1 MANMYLRVAHYVAQF
16 YRNRDE
22 NNRLGPFDPIALNDN
37 YAENILARSLR
48 LDGSRGKSTVLCY
61 SQQSWE
67 NILKGK
73 LPYGG
78 TTIFKRDPKTWPTMK
93 EICAL
98 EGRSL
103 NLHEEIF
110 DYLCIALPAETMFN
124 GEMVKVNKAFS
135 LDAMTAQHLANH
147 LRYEYN
153 HIFSEWLI
161 QERRLFASR
170 GLMLTDAEALER
182 FLAQYEIKVSPKTS
196 DKNSMRMAMKRMLG
210 KAEKKQ
216 TQKRSPVGGEFFG
229 YVSQESNK
237 PIA

>member
-22 NNRLGPFDPIALNDN
+22 NNRLGPFEPITLNDN
-37 YAENILARSLR
+37 YADNVLSRSLR

-61 SQQSWE
+61 SQQSWD

-78 TTIFKRDPKTWPTMK
+78 TTIFVRDPKKWPTAK

-103 NLHEEIF
+103 SLHEELF
-110 DYLCIALPAETMFN
+110 DYLCIALPTETLYN
-124 GEMVKVNKAFS
+124 GAVIKVSKAFS

-153 HIFSEWLI
+153 HVFSEWII
-161 QERRLFASR
+161 QERRLFNSR
-170 GLMLTDAEALER
+170 GLQLTDAEALER
-182 FLAQYEIKVSPKTS
+182 FLAQYNIEIAPKTS
-196 DKNSMRMAMKRMLG
+196 GKNSMRMAMKRMLG
-210 KAEKKQ
+210 KTERKQ
-216 TQKRSPVGGEFFG
+216 VQHRSPVGGEYFD
-229 YVSQESNK
+229 YVSQESNR
-237 PIA
+237 PII